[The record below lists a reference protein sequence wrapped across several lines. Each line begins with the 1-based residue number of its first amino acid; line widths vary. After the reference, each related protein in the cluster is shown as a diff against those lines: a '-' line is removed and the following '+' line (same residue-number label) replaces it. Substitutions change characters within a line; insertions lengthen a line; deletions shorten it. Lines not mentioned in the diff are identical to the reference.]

1 MPTMPTDPSSGSL
14 PPEYFD
20 HVYRAKADPWD
31 FATSPYEA
39 AKYDATLAALP
50 RAHYPTAF
58 EAGCS
63 IGVLTARLAPR
74 CGQLLSIDISEQ
86 ALAQARERC
95 TDLPQVRFEKRFL
108 PDEFPADTFDLIL
121 ISEVGYYLSLPD
133 LHRLRE
139 RCFSQLKPHGHLL
152 LVHWTPLVHDY
163 PLTGDAVH
171 EEFLAAATDGPLLH
185 KTGTRTDQYRLDLFE
200 RE

>member
-1 MPTMPTDPSSGSL
+1 MDPAPGSL

-20 HVYRAKADPWD
+20 HVYQAKADPWE

-50 RAHYPTAF
+50 REHYPVAF

-74 CGQLLSIDISEQ
+74 CGELLSIDVSER

-95 TDLPQVRFEKRFL
+95 VGLPQVRFEKRYL
-108 PDEFPADTFDLIL
+108 PDEFPAEEFDLIL
-121 ISEVGYYLSLPD
+121 VSEVGYYLSLPD
-133 LHRLRE
+133 LRRLRE
-139 RCFSQLKPHGHLL
+139 RCFNQLKPRGHLL

-171 EEFLAAATDGPLLH
+171 EEFLAAASRDARLLH
-185 KTGTRTDQYRLDLFE
+185 KTGTQAERYRLDLFE